1 MVKVKYLLDTTTAID
16 LFKGLE
22 AVKPIKAM
30 LQQAKTY
37 ISIVTRIEMLS
48 FPQMTPEM
56 ERRISIFLKSVKI
69 IPLTKKVEQ
78 NTILIRRSKRLK
90 IPDAIIAASALSAKA
105 TIISRDDHLLSL
117 NWPGLQAASGW
128 AGPE

>member
-1 MVKVKYLLDTTTAID
+1 MAKAKYLLDTTTAID

-30 LQQAKTY
+30 LQHTKVY
-37 ISIVTRIEMLS
+37 ISIVTRIEMLAY
-48 FPQMTPEM
+48 PQMTSEM
-56 ERRISIFLKSVKI
+56 EKRIHIFLKSVKI
-69 IPLTKKVEQ
+69 IPITKKVEQ

-90 IPDAIIAASALSAKA
+90 IPNTIIAASALSVKA

-117 NWPGLQAASGW
+117 NWPGLQTIN
-128 AGPE
+128 E

>member
-1 MVKVKYLLDTTTAID
+1 MAKVKYLLDTTTAID

-30 LQQAKTY
+30 LQHTKVY
-37 ISIVTRIEMLS
+37 ISIVTRIEMLAY
-48 FPQMTPEM
+48 PHMTSEM
-56 ERRISIFLKSVKI
+56 EKRINIFLKSVKI

-90 IPDAIIAASALSAKA
+90 IPDTVIAASALSVKA
-105 TIISRDDHLLSL
+105 VIISRDDHLLSL
-117 NWPGLQAASGW
+117 NWPGLRIISG
-128 AGPE
+128 